1 MNLHA
6 EGSFDVKNTPLAP
19 DDSTAGTGIGR
30 FGLDK
35 QYRGDLEGA
44 AKGIMLGFGNPAQG
58 AAGYVAIEQITGTL
72 QGRSGS
78 FALQHSGQMQPGVFE
93 LDVRVVPG
101 SGTGQLEG
109 IGGSAT
115 FDNASGSHS
124 YKIDYSLPDAP

>member
-6 EGSFDVKNTPLAP
+6 EGQFDVKNIPLAP

-35 QYRGDLEGA
+35 QYHGDLEGT

-58 AAGYVAIEQITGTL
+58 SAGYVALEQVTGTL

-93 LDVRVVPG
+93 LDVRIVPG
-101 SGTGQLEG
+101 SGTGQLAG
-109 IGGSAT
+109 IGGSVT
-115 FDNASGSHS
+115 FTNASGIHS
-124 YKIDYSLPDAP
+124 YKFDYALPDTP